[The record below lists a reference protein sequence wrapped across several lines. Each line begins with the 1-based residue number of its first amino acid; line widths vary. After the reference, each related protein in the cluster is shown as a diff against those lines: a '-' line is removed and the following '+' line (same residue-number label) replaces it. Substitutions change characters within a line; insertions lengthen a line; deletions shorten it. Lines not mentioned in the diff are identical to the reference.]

1 MCLAIMAWAVCW
13 KKVLMRNLLNV
24 MVGNLGD
31 FGEFCKGLG
40 LLFATLKGKTM
51 KKMFVLFCMLF
62 SCAFSLAA
70 VNINAASQQEL
81 EALPGIGPAKA
92 KAIAEYRAQNGAFKS
107 VDDLTKVKG
116 IGPAVLAKLKDQASV
131 GAPAPKGPAKP
142 VLPAVKK

>member
-1 MCLAIMAWAVCW
+1 
-13 KKVLMRNLLNV
+13 
-24 MVGNLGD
+24 
-31 FGEFCKGLG
+31 
-40 LLFATLKGKTM
+40 M

-81 EALPGIGPAKA
+81 EALPGIGAKA

-107 VDDLTKVKG
+107 VDDLIKVKG

-131 GAPAPKGPAKP
+131 GAPAPKARQTGA
-142 VLPAVKK
+142 ACG

>member
-1 MCLAIMAWAVCW
+1 
-13 KKVLMRNLLNV
+13 
-24 MVGNLGD
+24 
-31 FGEFCKGLG
+31 
-40 LLFATLKGKTM
+40 
-51 KKMFVLFCMLF
+51 
-62 SCAFSLAA
+62 LAA

-142 VLPAVKK
+142 VLPADKK